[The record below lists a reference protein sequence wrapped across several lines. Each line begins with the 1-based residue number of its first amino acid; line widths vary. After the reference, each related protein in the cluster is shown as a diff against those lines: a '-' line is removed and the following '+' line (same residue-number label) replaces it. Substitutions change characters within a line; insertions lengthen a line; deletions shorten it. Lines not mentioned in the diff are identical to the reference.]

1 VKLYTY
7 FHSSASYRVRIALNL
22 KGIAHDQAF
31 IHLQK
36 AEHSAPAF
44 KALNPAG
51 LVPALEDG
59 GHVIAQSLAIIEY
72 LDETQPGPKLIPQSP
87 LERAYVRAFSQIV
100 ACEIHP
106 VNNLRVLNH
115 LRASYSLDQEAINA
129 WYRHWI
135 AEGFAMME
143 GMLAREKRAGQ
154 YVLGEQVTMADCC
167 LVPQV
172 FNAQRYKCDLSA
184 FPTVMRIHENC
195 EKLEAFAAAHPMRQP
210 DAPPR

>member
-1 VKLYTY
+1 MKLYTY
-7 FHSSASYRVRIALNL
+7 FHSSASYRVRIALNW
-22 KGIAHDQAF
+22 KGIAHEQAF

-36 AEHSAPAF
+36 AEHLAPSF
-44 KALNPAG
+44 KAVNPAG

-59 GHVIAQSLAIIEY
+59 GRVISQSLAIIEY
-72 LDETQPGPKLIPQSP
+72 LDEVYPGPKLIPADP

-106 VNNLRVLNH
+106 LNNLRTLNFI
-115 LRASYSLDQEAINA
+115 RQSYGLDQEGVNR

-143 GMLAREKRAGQ
+143 GFLAKEGRSGRFC
-154 YVLGEQVTMADCC
+154 LGDQVTMADCC

-172 FNAQRYKCDLSA
+172 FNAERYKCDLSA
-184 FPTVMRIHENC
+184 YPSVMRINNAC
-195 EKLEAFAAAHPMRQP
+195 NKLEAFAAAHPWKQP